1 MNKIITRLQ
10 ALRDKAAQL
19 QKAVDAAPNKA
30 AQLRDAVQSTTSHLQ
45 QLRADVQGSV
55 AALKSDNDASLAQT
69 LVELDA
75 GVGILARA
83 GYELTGVDLEQ
94 GLLPRAILHLE
105 HVTGART
112 TPLESLLKETVGQR
126 LLQGVLQALIRA
138 EALEKGVRLSDL
150 HFSGLIVHVGAAPT
164 VRLCWRRR
172 GEDLEEPHPLASR
185 PTVEHSAKP
194 PAITAPPPLPAYG
207 SGSFFEKF
215 AQSQTPGASD
225 SERSSVVSSVPPASP
240 EEPNPALA
248 PTRSGYRSSSVPK
261 EAQTP
266 STGDWRKDA
275 LARFKKMPDLT
286 K

>member
-10 ALRDKAAQL
+10 ALRDKAAKL

-30 AQLRDAVQSTTSHLQ
+30 AQLRDAVQTTTGQLR

-75 GVGILARA
+75 GVGVLASA

-94 GLLPRAILHLE
+94 GLLPRAIVHLE
-105 HVTGART
+105 RVTGART
-112 TPLESLLKETVGQR
+112 TPLETLLRETVGQR

-138 EALEKGVRLSDL
+138 EALEREVKLSDL
-150 HFSGLIVHVGAAPT
+150 QFSGLIVHVGAAPT
-164 VRLCWRRR
+164 VRLCWRRS
-172 GEDLEEPHPLASR
+172 GEDLEESHPVTSR
-185 PTVEHSAKP
+185 PVIEHSAKP
-194 PAITAPPPLPAYG
+194 PTITAPPPLPAYG

-215 AQSQTPGASD
+215 AHSQTSVASGP
-225 SERSSVVSSVPPASP
+225 ETARVVSSVPVV
-240 EEPNPALA
+240 EDDVPNPALA
-248 PTRSGYRSSSVPK
+248 PTRLGYRSSSASRERAVP
-261 EAQTP
+261 
-266 STGDWRKDA
+266 SSGDRGKDV

>member
-19 QKAVDAAPNKA
+19 QKAVDAAPAKA
-30 AQLRDAVQSTTSHLQ
+30 AQLRDAVQTTTGHLR

-55 AALKSDNDASLAQT
+55 ASLKSDNDASLAQT

-75 GVGILARA
+75 GVGVLASA

-94 GLLPRAILHLE
+94 GLLPRAIVHLE
-105 HVTGART
+105 RVAGART
-112 TPLESLLKETVGQR
+112 TPLEALLRETSGQR

-138 EALEKGVRLSDL
+138 EALEKEVRLSDL

-164 VRLCWRRR
+164 VRLCWRR
-172 GEDLEEPHPLASR
+172 GGDDVEEPQTGTAR
-185 PTVEHSAKP
+185 PVLEHSAKP
-194 PAITAPPPLPAYG
+194 PTITSPPPLPPYG

-215 AQSQTPGASD
+215 AQTQASGASAP
-225 SERSSVVSSVPPASP
+225 EPARVVSSAPVVEA
-240 EEPNPALA
+240 EAPNPSLA
-248 PTRSGYRSSSVPK
+248 PTRLSYRSSSTSRERAVP
-261 EAQTP
+261 
-266 STGDWRKDA
+266 SSGDRSKDA